1 MEISQIIFYSLA
13 AFTLICALFVV
24 FSKNPIYSVLWL
36 ILCFFSIAG
45 HFVMLNAQFLAVVH
59 IIVYSGAIMVLF
71 LFTVMLLN
79 LNSETEPHKPT
90 LLKFAAVLSGGAL
103 FLIIIAAVRSTMPA
117 PYVAP
122 PLSEVGYVK
131 NIGIKLYKDY
141 TLPFEVAS
149 ILFLSAMIGSVVLAK
164 KERFN

>member
-1 MEISQIIFYSLA
+1 MGISQIIFYMLA
-13 AFTLICALFVV
+13 AFTIMSALFVV

-36 ILCFFSIAG
+36 ILCFFSVAG

-79 LNSETEPHKPT
+79 LNKETEPHKPT
-90 LLKFAAVLSGGAL
+90 LLKFAAVISGGAL
-103 FLIIIAAVRSTMPA
+103 FLIIMAAVKSSIPA

-122 PLSEVGYVK
+122 QLSEIGYVK
-131 NIGIKLYKDY
+131 NIGIKLYRDY
-141 TLPFEVAS
+141 ALPFEVAAL
-149 ILFLSAMIGSVVLAK
+149 LFLSAMIGSVVLAK

>member
-1 MEISQIIFYSLA
+1 MGISQIIFYLLA
-13 AFTLICALFVV
+13 SFTILTALFVV

-71 LFTVMLLN
+71 LFTLMLLN
-79 LNSETEPHKPT
+79 LNKETEPHKPM
-90 LLKFAAVLSGGAL
+90 LLKFAAVISGGVL
-103 FLIIIAAVRSTMPA
+103 FLIILAAMKTTIPSNYIAPQA
-117 PYVAP
+117 
-122 PLSEVGYVK
+122 SEIGYVK
-131 NIGIKLYKDY
+131 QIGMKLYREY

-164 KERFN
+164 KERA

>member
-1 MEISQIIFYSLA
+1 MGISQIIFYLLA
-13 AFTLICALFVV
+13 SFTILTALFVV

-79 LNSETEPHKPT
+79 LNKETEPHKPM
-90 LLKFAAVLSGGAL
+90 LLKFAAVISGGVL
-103 FLIIIAAVRSTMPA
+103 FLIILAAMKTSIPSNYIAPQA
-117 PYVAP
+117 
-122 PLSEVGYVK
+122 SEIGYVK
-131 NIGIKLYKDY
+131 QIGMKLYREY

-164 KERFN
+164 KERA

>member
-1 MEISQIIFYSLA
+1 MGISQIIFYLLA
-13 AFTLICALFVV
+13 SFTILTALFVV

-79 LNSETEPHKPT
+79 LNKETEPHKPM
-90 LLKFAAVLSGGAL
+90 LLKFAAVISGGVL
-103 FLIIIAAVRSTMPA
+103 FLIILAAMKTTIPSNYIAPQA
-117 PYVAP
+117 
-122 PLSEVGYVK
+122 SEIGYVK
-131 NIGIKLYKDY
+131 QIGMKLYREY

-164 KERFN
+164 KERA

>member
-1 MEISQIIFYSLA
+1 MVISQIIFYILA
-13 AFTLICALFVV
+13 SFTITCALFVV
-24 FSKNPIYSVLWL
+24 FSRNPIYSVLWL

-59 IIVYSGAIMVLF
+59 VIVYSGAIMVLF

-79 LNSETEPHKPT
+79 LNRETEPHKPN
-90 LLKFAAVLSGGAL
+90 LLKFAAVVSGGAL

-131 NIGIKLYKDY
+131 NIGIKLYRDY

>member
-1 MEISQIIFYSLA
+1 MGISQIIFYMLA
-13 AFTLICALFVV
+13 AFTMLSALFVV

-45 HFVMLNAQFLAVVH
+45 HFVILNAQFLAVVH

-122 PLSEVGYVK
+122 QLSEVGYVK
-131 NIGIKLYKDY
+131 NIGMKLYRDY

>member
-1 MEISQIIFYSLA
+1 
-13 AFTLICALFVV
+13 
-24 FSKNPIYSVLWL
+24 
-36 ILCFFSIAG
+36 
-45 HFVMLNAQFLAVVH
+45 MLNAQFLAVVH

-122 PLSEVGYVK
+122 QLSEVGYVK
-131 NIGIKLYKDY
+131 NIGMKLYRDY

-149 ILFLSAMIGSVVLAK
+149 LLFLSAMIGSVVLAK

>member
-1 MEISQIIFYSLA
+1 MGISQIIFYMLA
-13 AFTLICALFVV
+13 AFTLLSALFVV

-122 PLSEVGYVK
+122 QLSEVGYVK
-131 NIGIKLYKDY
+131 NIGMKLYRDY

>member
-1 MEISQIIFYSLA
+1 MGISQIIFYMLA
-13 AFTLICALFVV
+13 AFTLLSALFVV

-103 FLIIIAAVRSTMPA
+103 FLIIIAAVRSTMPG

-122 PLSEVGYVK
+122 QLSEVGYVK
-131 NIGIKLYKDY
+131 NIGMKLYRDY

>member
-1 MEISQIIFYSLA
+1 MLA
-13 AFTLICALFVV
+13 AFTLLSALFVV

-103 FLIIIAAVRSTMPA
+103 FLIIIAAVRSKMPA

-122 PLSEVGYVK
+122 QLSEVGYVK
-131 NIGIKLYKDY
+131 NIGMKLYRDY

>member
-1 MEISQIIFYSLA
+1 MLA
-13 AFTLICALFVV
+13 AFTMLSALFVV

-122 PLSEVGYVK
+122 QLSEVGYVK
-131 NIGIKLYKDY
+131 NIGMKLYRDY